1 MSALAMDP
9 IYNDPQALLRM
20 TETPEGKRDP
30 HPLFNRL
37 REIAP
42 IYRDPVSGLHFL
54 FRWDDCNKVLR
65 SSRFGQ
71 GNRIELDLRY
81 AGSDALQFIN
91 ANLAFKDAPDHTR
104 LRSFAQRAFTRP
116 VVERMRG
123 YLEKL
128 TQSVLDELE
137 SKTEIDVVA
146 DYSARIPG
154 TVICEMLGIPRAD
167 HDRFDA
173 WVADQFRLLS
183 PVPTPDDV
191 LQEVDASTRELIKYL
206 GDLIETRRGA
216 PKDDLIS
223 NFLSIKDET
232 GTSMTKEELI
242 PMCSVLLGGGSDTTK
257 FVIAMAI
264 RALASHPDEARRMRD
279 DPGLQGKAFEEFLRF
294 YGPVTMGNLR
304 VSFDDTE
311 IAGYPIKAGES
322 VVPVL
327 LAANFDPAAFPEP
340 NQLDVTRHPN
350 HHMAFGGGAHAC
362 LGMMLA
368 RLVGPYAI
376 DAFNR
381 RVPNVEVIDAR
392 LDINEQLFA
401 LRGLRSMRV
410 RRV

>member
-1 MSALAMDP
+1 MSTPTMEA

-42 IYRDPVSGLHFL
+42 IYHDPLSGLHFL

-65 SSRFGQ
+65 SNRFGQ
-71 GNRIELDLRY
+71 GNRLEQDPRY

-91 ANLAFKDAPDHTR
+91 RNLAFKDAPDHTR
-104 LRSFAQRAFTRP
+104 LRNFAQKAFTRP

-167 HDRFDA
+167 HERFDA

-183 PVPTPDDV
+183 PMPTPDDV
-191 LQEVDASTRELIKYL
+191 LREVDASTRELIKYL
-206 GDLIETRRGA
+206 GELIEARRAA
-216 PKDDLIS
+216 PQDDLIS
-223 NFLSIKDET
+223 NFLAVKDESGQT
-232 GTSMTKEELI
+232 MSNAELI

-264 RALASHPDEARRMRD
+264 RALVAHPEQARKMRG

-304 VSFDDTE
+304 VSFDD
-311 IAGYPIKAGES
+311 IDLGGYPIKAGEA

-327 LAANFDPAAFPEP
+327 LAANFDPGAFPEP
-340 NQLDVTRHPN
+340 NQLDVARHPN
-350 HHMAFGGGAHAC
+350 LHLAFGGGAHAC

-381 RVPNVEVIDAR
+381 RVPNVEVLDER